1 MSEQSPTF
9 MNELALSNNII
20 NCQYYNGR
28 GEIIGEKTRLG
39 FEPGLPESLK
49 SGALPMELNC
59 FKIKEFHFDGKNWYL
74 ARIGPTTVVLCVN
87 LVNYDFKLI
96 LNQKREQ

>member
-1 MSEQSPTF
+1 
-9 MNELALSNNII
+9 
-20 NCQYYNGR
+20 
-28 GEIIGEKTRLG
+28 
-39 FEPGLPESLK
+39 
-49 SGALPMELNC
+49 MELNC